1 LLKTLS
7 VMAAIAV
14 VGVAYFHFK
23 LGLGWIQATY
33 EVVITLSTVGYQ
45 RPAVELATEDMA
57 FLAVLIP
64 GGVGTGAYAASLMV
78 SQIVEGDLAQHL
90 GFRKMTKQIGALH
103 GHVVVCGMGSIG
115 RLAARE
121 LKEAGREVVC
131 VDRDPALL
139 ADLRDDGFMTIE
151 GDATDENVLGQAGV
165 PVAEVLVAAMQNDAE
180 SVFLTLSARFL
191 NGRIRVV
198 ARGSDERVER
208 KLRRAGANRVI
219 LPTILGGRR
228 LAQAVTQPNVLDFV
242 DLMTSRGEHSLRM
255 DEVRIANSCRFVGQ
269 TIQGSSFR
277 QRFGVIIVAV
287 RSPDGA
293 MRFNPSDE
301 LVCGAGDIL
310 VALGEAAD
318 LDRLKSEASDTA

>member
-1 LLKTLS
+1 
-7 VMAAIAV
+7 MAAIAV

-131 VDRDPALL
+131 VAQIASPREGLRVFQSIGSAIPLHAGAVAKAVLAFLPDDIKTAVVEGPLAQLTEKTITDPTVLTH
-139 ADLRDDGFMTIE
+139 DL
-151 GDATDENVLGQAGV
+151 DEIKARGYAISREETYPGV
-165 PVAEVLVAAMQNDAE
+165 YGIGAPVFGPGGAITGGIAIAAPLFRME
-180 SVFLTLSARFL
+180 SVSMLDHAQ
-191 NGRIRVV
+191 RVV
-198 ARGSDERVER
+198 A
-208 KLRRAGANRVI
+208 
-219 LPTILGGRR
+219 T
-228 LAQAVTQPNVLDFV
+228 AQAL
-242 DLMTSRGEHSLRM
+242 S
-255 DEVRIANSCRFVGQ
+255 
-269 TIQGSSFR
+269 
-277 QRFGVIIVAV
+277 QRL
-287 RSPDGA
+287 GA
-293 MRFNPSDE
+293 PGR
-301 LVCGAGDIL
+301 A
-310 VALGEAAD
+310 
-318 LDRLKSEASDTA
+318 T